1 MVIST
6 TEFLKDSLKYIL
18 TIVIVLVIVIYV
30 ALVQQ
35 IIGPS
40 MQPTLNNGDV
50 VLLNKFQYRLFD
62 VRGIFGKTKRIHF
75 FPYRSISSSAI
86 EYHEASVSIMM
97 SMDSGY
103 QVRINFVNL
112 SPEGKS
118 DIRKVY
124 FKMIEKIN
132 V

>member
-1 MVIST
+1 MIIST

>member
-1 MVIST
+1 MAYVKYKELTQYFNFNKKLDTDKLPNYVTDYIKEGEVINAAYAT
-6 TEFLKDSLKYIL
+6 TRDKCVFTDRKLI
-18 TIVIVLVIVIYV
+18 
-30 ALVQQ
+30 
-35 IIGPS
+35 
-40 MQPTLNNGDV
+40 
-50 VLLNKFQYRLFD
+50 LFD

-75 FPYRSISSSAI
+75 FPYKSISSSAI

-112 SPEGKS
+112 TPEGKS

-132 V
+132 L